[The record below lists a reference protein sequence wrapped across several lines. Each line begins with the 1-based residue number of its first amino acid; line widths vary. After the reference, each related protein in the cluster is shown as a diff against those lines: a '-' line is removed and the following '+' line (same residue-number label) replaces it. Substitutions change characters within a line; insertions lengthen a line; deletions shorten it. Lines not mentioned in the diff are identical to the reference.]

1 MRRKMSNEGCK
12 TQAQKSLARGAYLD
26 AMRWFNTAAA
36 RTIGHK
42 KRERYE
48 ACAYRAAI
56 WGDIRYSRM
65 DFARDDEAK

>member
-12 TQAQKSLARGAYLD
+12 TQAQKSLARGDYLD

-42 KRERYE
+42 KRDGYE
-48 ACAYRAAI
+48 GCAYRAASKGNI
-56 WGDIRYSRM
+56 EYARM
-65 DFARDDEAK
+65 DFAREDE